1 MLLNM
6 SMIYKC
12 SYYKYVY
19 TLFLNYKVLAPPSLM
34 CESISLVGIRELRA
48 TPSWWEPPPE
58 SLFRYISHLGAL
70 HSDIYAFRVSY
81 GVISLWDRL
90 LVCHMVIDT
99 WLVHG

>member
-6 SMIYKC
+6 SMVYKC
-12 SYYKYVY
+12 SNYKYVY

-48 TPSWWEPPPE
+48 TLSWWKPLPE
-58 SLFRYISHLGAL
+58 SLSRYISPLGVH
-70 HSDIYAFRVSY
+70 HSDIYAFGASY
-81 GVISLWDRL
+81 GVIGFWGRL

-99 WLVHG
+99 RLVHG